1 VAAGLRLTPPAAS
14 TGPWLLLCAAL
25 ALGAL
30 GAAAAPPGLLDWQP
44 GRALAQPW
52 RWFTAAWVHLDGAHL
67 AANLAGA
74 AVLAV
79 FGHAARCSPR
89 DALAWLC
96 AWPLTHG
103 LLLAAPQLQHYAGA
117 SGVLHAGVA
126 VAAAG
131 LVAREHGR
139 RRAVGALVLA
149 GLLLKLL
156 DEQALGEP
164 ARLLPGWDFPVAV
177 LAHATGAAAGLACAA
192 AAWAASRRPAA
203 PTIGS

>member
-1 VAAGLRLTPPAAS
+1 
-14 TGPWLLLCAAL
+14 
-25 ALGAL
+25 
-30 GAAAAPPGLLDWQP
+30 
-44 GRALAQPW
+44 
-52 RWFTAAWVHLDGAHL
+52 
-67 AANLAGA
+67 
-74 AVLAV
+74 
-79 FGHAARCSPR
+79 
-89 DALAWLC
+89 
-96 AWPLTHG
+96 
-103 LLLAAPQLQHYAGA
+103 
-117 SGVLHAGVA
+117 VLHAGVA

-131 LVAREHGR
+131 LVARERGR